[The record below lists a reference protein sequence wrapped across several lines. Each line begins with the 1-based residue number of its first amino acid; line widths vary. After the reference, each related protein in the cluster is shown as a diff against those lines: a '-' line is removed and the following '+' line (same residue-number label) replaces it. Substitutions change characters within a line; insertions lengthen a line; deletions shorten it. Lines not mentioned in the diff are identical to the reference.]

1 MPNSI
6 NNNTDYN
13 ILQSESATTQE
24 GSDLY
29 AEFTT
34 KVNQLEGKIKDT
46 DDFLK
51 YVLYGIGVTLLFGF
65 IALVGILIDTVHY
78 RIEDNRWHQ
87 EHSKS
92 IREAIA
98 PSSAPNQ

>member
-34 KVNQLEGKIKDT
+34 KVNQLEGKIK
-46 DDFLK
+46 
-51 YVLYGIGVTLLFGF
+51 VLEG
-65 IALVGILIDTVHY
+65 
-78 RIEDNRWHQ
+78 
-87 EHSKS
+87 K
-92 IREAIA
+92 
-98 PSSAPNQ
+98 